1 MHSLIKRRGIISIVL
16 VLLLTSTTFTAC
28 SKHISSSSSSDSS
41 SHSSSSSSSEDSS
54 SESGEGSNDGSAE
67 EGTNEG
73 FGGSLTNSFFG
84 ESSGFG
90 NSNIPEDYW
99 KFTYKYSLNSDS
111 ASTSGENDAANQN
124 SNSFNIE
131 DTIYIIQKRLEN
143 YTSDGNIWIEGNDS
157 VMVALP
163 PVENVDKVTL
173 AEALI
178 ADSNIY
184 FIRQYSSDGK
194 ENYYFQSLDESGR
207 ASYSLNHTIEELIAS
222 GDVVVESKDI
232 QKAEAQSV
240 QNNFGTIDFRVAITF
255 NPEGSEKFAKATKAA
270 SINHETI
277 AIMCNDTII
286 SCPSV
291 NDEITDGNAMLSGLG
306 SYEEA
311 CIIATNLNSGNL
323 PVKLTIDSIQ

>member
-16 VLLLTSTTFTAC
+16 VLLLSSTTFTAC
-28 SKHISSSSSSDSS
+28 SKHISSGSSSDSS
-41 SHSSSSSSSEDSS
+41 SHSSSSSSSEESSTTES
-54 SESGEGSNDGSAE
+54 SEGTNNGSAE

-73 FGGSLTNSFFG
+73 FGGSLTNGFFG

-99 KFTYKYSLNSDS
+99 KFTYKYDS
-111 ASTSGENDAANQN
+111 G
-124 SNSFNIE
+124 NID

-157 VMVALP
+157 IMVALP

-232 QKAEAQSV
+232 QKAEAQTK
-240 QNNFGTIDFRVAITF
+240 QNNFGTREFIVAITF

-291 NDEITDGNAMLSGLG
+291 NGEITDGNVWLSGLY